1 MELLY
6 INEQRFTEEEVKE
19 TSKKYLK
26 FPNRGKKITLLII
39 FLLLDYLLFKQI
51 DPFALSF
58 YSVLFYFCLVF
69 GVLGLVYVLFSQYI
83 NFVLAK
89 KLKASERRKWAESGF
104 IPRGRILF
112 YEDYIINEFVLFND
126 SEEIIEIKNKTY
138 QYSDITDLRNEDE
151 GKLWIFYFGYY
162 FFVIHR
168 RGFIQGS
175 PDDFK
180 KFINSKIMVNRLNSI
195 TK

>member
-6 INEQRFTEEEVKE
+6 INEQRFTEEEANE
-19 TSKKYLK
+19 ISMKYLK
-26 FPNRGKKITLLII
+26 FPNRGKKITLFII

-51 DPFALSF
+51 DPFTLSF

-69 GVLGLVYVLFSQYI
+69 GGVGLVYLLFSKYI

-89 KLKASERRKWAESGF
+89 KIAASKRKKWKESGF
-104 IPRGRILF
+104 TPRGRILF
-112 YEDYIINEFVLFND
+112 YEDYIINESVLFND
-126 SEEIIEIKNKTY
+126 SEEIIEIKNKKY
-138 QYSDITDLRNEDE
+138 QYSDITSLRNEDE
-151 GKLWIFYFGYY
+151 GKIWIVYFGYS

>member
-19 TSKKYLK
+19 ISKKYLK
-26 FPNRGKKITLLII
+26 FPNQIEARKLLFLII
-39 FLLLDYLLFKQI
+39 FLLFDYLLFKQI
-51 DPFALSF
+51 DPFTLSF
-58 YSVLFYFCLVF
+58 YSVLFYFRLAF
-69 GVLGLVYVLFSQYI
+69 GVLGLVYFHFSQYI

-89 KLKASERRKWAESGF
+89 RMKASERKKWAESGF

-126 SEEIIEIKNKTY
+126 SEEIIEIKNKKY
-138 QYSDITDLRNEDE
+138 QYSDITNLRNEDE
-151 GKLWIFYFGYY
+151 GTLWIVYFGYY

-168 RGFIQGS
+168 RGFIQGL
-175 PDDFK
+175 PNDFK
-180 KFINSKIMVNRLNSI
+180 KFINSKIAMNW
-195 TK
+195 